1 MSWKWTKEEK
11 DFLWKIAHSKMDDG
25 KLLPDPLVVHFY
37 NQKFHDRK
45 RSVKAIDHQLRKLN
59 KEKENLM
66 KIEKKVMGSNHEK
79 IQKEVKKMTEKQFPT
94 MEKVRKKHPRHYP
107 TQNSGMGWTPS
118 DDKYLLANWSANDA
132 KRNSTAKHLGRTLH
146 ACRSRLLKIRKNPEY
161 MNSILVQSHE
171 VTMQDK
177 GVYLG
182 SAEMNPVNFNDTKKE
197 VKVSNSARK
206 PGLLERLLD
215 WLIHRGE
222 RKHEK
227 KIQKAEAKLLRL
239 RGE

>member
-1 MSWKWTKEEK
+1 
-11 DFLWKIAHSKMDDG
+11 
-25 KLLPDPLVVHFY
+25 
-37 NQKFHDRK
+37 
-45 RSVKAIDHQLRKLN
+45 
-59 KEKENLM
+59 
-66 KIEKKVMGSNHEK
+66 
-79 IQKEVKKMTEKQFPT
+79 
-94 MEKVRKKHPRHYP
+94 
-107 TQNSGMGWTPS
+107 
-118 DDKYLLANWSANDA
+118 
-132 KRNSTAKHLGRTLH
+132 
-146 ACRSRLLKIRKNPEY
+146 